1 MPTEARWTRRDDEL
15 LAAAHAARQHALVE
29 LSGYRV
35 GAAVRAGDGRIFS
48 GCNLENIILGAS
60 PCAEMV
66 AVWKALSEGVRQ
78 FSSVAVV
85 AEGAPP
91 PAPCGR
97 CRQLLQ
103 QWGIERVLVSN
114 PAGDREQLSMSE
126 LLPRPFH
133 LRGPVESEPR

>member
-1 MPTEARWTRRDDEL
+1 MATDAWTEADTALVAVATEARE
-15 LAAAHAARQHALVE
+15 HALAE

-35 GAAVRAGDGRIFS
+35 GAALLAADGSIHG

-66 AVWKALSEGVRQ
+66 AVWKALSEGQREFVA
-78 FSSVAVV
+78 VAVV
-85 AEGAPP
+85 AEGDPP

-103 QWGIERVLVSN
+103 QWGVERVLVAN
-114 PAGDREQLSMSE
+114 PEGDREVLSMSA

-133 LRGPVESEPR
+133 LTRPTGQESA